1 MECKYRDL
9 FYKIISS
16 RTSYFN
22 NQNDILKVH
31 CFNTCLGQMIVIAN
45 EKGLYL
51 LEFFDKKSL
60 EYEIN
65 QLCIQTKSTITIGK
79 TDPIIAI
86 EAELLLYFKGYL
98 RVFKTPINFLGTP
111 FQKIVWKNLKCIPYG
126 ETRSYLN
133 QAKVIGKMLA
143 YRAVANA
150 NGANQLAII
159 IPCHRVIR
167 RDGSLGGYSA
177 GIKRKQWL
185 IEHEKKQRKNSY

>member
-9 FYKIISS
+9 FYKIRSS

-22 NQNDILKVH
+22 NQNDILKAH
-31 CFNTCLGQMIVIAN
+31 YFNTCLGQMIVIAN
-45 EKGLYL
+45 EKVLYL
-51 LEFFDKKSL
+51 LEFFDKQSL

-79 TDPIIAI
+79 TDPIIAV
-86 EAELLLYFKGYL
+86 ETELEQYFKGYL
-98 RVFKTPINFLGTP
+98 RVFKTPINFLGTL

-133 QAKVIGKMLA
+133 QAKVTGKMSA

-185 IEHEKKQRKNSY
+185 IEHEKNQRKNSY